1 MKILE
6 NRAVAIVLMVV
17 LIAAGFMLG
26 GYKSLNSLYEKNVL
40 NIFCRGEDND
50 GVCID
55 NDLSER
61 ASDAINMAKIAS
73 KYDNAEAEMK
83 DAQAAAAKLQSMTDI
98 KDKAEANKELEA
110 AVGALFTILEGEEL
124 SPSDASYVQRLYT
137 DFNSRNETISH
148 DPYNKYALEYNSI
161 IGKFPAALIPAKEA
175 EIFY

>member
-6 NRAVAIVLMVV
+6 NRAIAIVLMVA
-17 LIAAGFMLG
+17 LIAAGFILG
-26 GYKSLNSLYEKNVL
+26 GYKSLNSLYEKNIL

-61 ASDAINMAKIAS
+61 ASDAINMAKIGS
-73 KYDNAEAEMK
+73 KYDNAAKEAR
-83 DAQAAAAKLQSMTDI
+83 DANSAAARLQSMTDI
-98 KDKAEANKELEA
+98 KDKSDANKDLEA
-110 AVGALFTILEGEEL
+110 AVGALFTALTGGEL
-124 SPSDASYVQRLYT
+124 SPSDAAYVQRLYT

-148 DPYNKYALEYNSI
+148 DPYNKYALEYNST
-161 IGKFPAALIPAKEA
+161 IGKFPASLIPAKEA